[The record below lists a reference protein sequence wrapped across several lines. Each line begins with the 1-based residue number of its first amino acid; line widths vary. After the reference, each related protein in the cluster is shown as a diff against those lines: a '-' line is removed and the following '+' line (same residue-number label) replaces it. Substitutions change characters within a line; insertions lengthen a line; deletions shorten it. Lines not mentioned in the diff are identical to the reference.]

1 MATHGARR
9 LFDMADNLGRII
21 GIELMTAAQGV
32 EYRAPLTTS
41 PPLARAMARLRE
53 DVATL
58 GNDRYLA
65 PDIEKANSLI
75 RSGALIDAAHTDDL
89 PKLELEI

>member
-1 MATHGARR
+1 
-9 LFDMADNLGRII
+9 
-21 GIELMTAAQGV
+21 MTAAQGV
-32 EYRAPLTTS
+32 EYRAPLSTS

-53 DVATL
+53 DVATM

-75 RSGALIDAAHTDDL
+75 RSGALIDAAQTDAL
-89 PKLELEI
+89 PKLELAV